1 MRKNWL
7 TLLALATLVI
17 LLIYQARI
25 VMAAPPKQGPAE
37 SPSVVRGAALWFEN
51 CAPCHGAR
59 GGGDGPTASALEFKP
74 ANFADPE
81 AAKTRVLAEMFD
93 VILNGR
99 MERFMP
105 PWGSRLTEQEIWDAA
120 AYAQSLSVDPADLE
134 AGAGVYAESCASCHG
149 QKGVAEEIDLTQ
161 PSLVINNSQQ
171 ALFDSLRAAD
181 GVHVPLADLSDE
193 ALWQALAF
201 VNTLSIEYPS
211 YDGVVQGRVVN
222 ATTGEA
228 APDTRIALYALS
240 PNGEVLQ
247 TYTTTSD
254 ADGNFTFTHLN
265 PDHTLS
271 YTLEGIYQGVS
282 YTSPEPAVFLPD
294 SPNIELDLPVYE
306 TTDDPQGLTQERLHR
321 IIAFEPGQVTVAD
334 VYVFNY
340 SGDRA
345 FVGQLAADGFPGTVK
360 IGIPANATNVNF
372 QNDFVRPVDDYYL
385 SAQPIVPGNE
395 TLISVTY
402 NVPIEGASQSLET
415 PLFYDV
421 PLVNV
426 IAADQ
431 GQVINSEQLVSQG
444 VETFQGNTYQLLAGT
459 DLQANQSFVMAL
471 EDLNKLNLPDAASTN
486 PNAVVQGNTNQSQT
500 TLLWSIMAVGGL
512 ALIISLV
519 YSARMAP
526 PATQEMT
533 LAGEKMRLLALLTEL
548 EALHQA
554 GEIDEQT
561 YHQARSQNRALLKQ
575 ILVQLPQHE
584 GMS

>member
-1 MRKNWL
+1 MKWNRFTFL
-7 TLLALATLVI
+7 GLMALVTLLVYQVRSAT
-17 LLIYQARI
+17 
-25 VMAAPPKQGPAE
+25 AAPPKQGPVE
-37 SPSVVRGAALWFEN
+37 PPSVVRGAALWVEN

-59 GGGDGPTASALEFKP
+59 GRGDGPTASALEFKP
-74 ANFADPE
+74 ADFADPE
-81 AAKTRVLAEMFD
+81 AAKTRTLAEMFE

-105 PWGSRLTEQEIWDAA
+105 PWGERLTEQEIWDVA
-120 AYAQSLSVDPADLE
+120 AYAQSLSVEPADLE
-134 AGAGVYAESCASCHG
+134 AGAGVYAETCASCHG
-149 QKGVAEEIDLTQ
+149 QEGVADEIDLTQ
-161 PSLVINNSQQ
+161 PSLAINNSQQ
-171 ALFDSLRAAD
+171 TLFDSLRLAE
-181 GVHVPLADLSDE
+181 GVHAPLADLSDE

-211 YDGVVQGRVVN
+211 YDGVLRGRVVN
-222 ATTGEA
+222 ATTGET

-254 ADGNFTFTHLN
+254 ADGNFTFTSLN
-265 PDHTLS
+265 ADHTIS
-271 YTLEGIYQGVS
+271 YALEGMYQGVS
-282 YTSPEPAVFLPD
+282 YASPEPAIFLPD
-294 SPNIELDLPVYE
+294 SPEIELDLPVYE

-321 IIAFEPGQVTVAD
+321 IIAFEPGMVTVAD

-360 IGIPANATNVNF
+360 IDVPPNAINVNF

-385 SAQPIVPGNE
+385 SAQPIIPGNE
-395 TLISVTY
+395 TLVSVTY
-402 NVPIEGASQSLET
+402 NLPIEGASQSLET

-431 GQVINSEQLVSQG
+431 GQTINSEQLVSQG

-459 DLQANQSFVMAL
+459 DLRANQSFVMAL
-471 EDLNKLNLPDAASTN
+471 EDLNKLNLPEAASTN

-500 TLLWSIMAVGGL
+500 TLLWSIMGLGGL
-512 ALIISLV
+512 VLIFSLV

-526 PATQEMT
+526 PATQGTT
-533 LAGEKMRLLALLTEL
+533 LAEEKTRLLALLTEL
-548 EALHQA
+548 EALHRA

-561 YHQARSQNRALLKQ
+561 YHQARSKNRALLKQ
-575 ILVQLPQHE
+575 VLAQLHEHE